1 MRFSVTIFI
10 TDETIGPAEMARECE
25 DRGFS
30 ALYLPEHT
38 HIPISRVTPAPMGE
52 PLPHYY
58 QRCVD
63 PFVALMAAAA
73 ATTTL
78 RVGTGICLVAQRD
91 PIVTAKQVATLDLLS
106 GGRFTFG
113 VGFGWNREEAADHG
127 VDWPNRRDMVR
138 EHVLAMRELWSAEEA
153 SFKGE
158 YVTFDP
164 TWQWPKP
171 AQHPHPPVWLGVGA
185 GPKNFA
191 HLVEY
196 ADGWIPIGG
205 RGLTEAIPELRRACE
220 EAGRDASNLDIVP
233 FGSTPDRA
241 KFDHFASLGVTEVVA
256 NAPSGPADEV
266 LPFLDRYA
274 QIAEEFGG

>member
-1 MRFSVTIFI
+1 MRFSVTVFL
-10 TDETIGPAEMARECE
+10 TDQTIGPAEMARECE
-25 DRGFS
+25 ARRFD

-38 HIPISRVTPAPMGE
+38 HIPTSRATPAPMGE

-73 ATTTL
+73 ATATL

-91 PIVTAKQVATLDLLS
+91 PIVTAKQVATLDMLS

-113 VGFGWNREEAADHG
+113 IGFGWNREEAADHG
-127 VDWPNRRDMVR
+127 VDWPRRREIGR
-138 EHVLAMRELWSAEEA
+138 EHVLAMRELWRNEEA
-153 SFKGE
+153 SFGGD
-158 YVTFDP
+158 YVTFDS

-171 AQHPHPPVWLGVGA
+171 AQQPHPPIWLGVGA

-205 RGLTEAIPELRRACE
+205 RGLKDAIPELRRACE
-220 EAGRDASNLDIVP
+220 EAGRDVSKLDIVP

-241 KFDHFASLGVTEVVA
+241 KFEHFESLGVTEVVA
-256 NAPSGPADEV
+256 NAPSGAAGEV

-274 QIAEEFGG
+274 EIVEEFRG